1 MYWDK
6 NMESFPNGK
15 LNRTYMV
22 LAANKADPAEEQP
35 QDLERYREERIFV
48 IGAMRQR
55 EKQILPLQ
63 QRQNDKK
70 GQEGRSS

>member
-15 LNRTYMV
+15 LNHTYMV

-63 QRQNDKK
+63 QRKNDKT

>member
-1 MYWDK
+1 
-6 NMESFPNGK
+6 MESFPDGK
-15 LNRTYMV
+15 LNHTYMV
-22 LAANKADPAEEQP
+22 LAANKAAAAEEQP

-63 QRQNDKK
+63 QRKNDKT